1 MAQLIEPLDAS
12 EIIKIVEET
21 TEETNLSDY
30 VRDDSI
36 RELSILGNPLTS
48 CLIYLDQY
56 IVFILRPELYEV
68 DEVLKPY
75 NSDTSHLGVAMAV
88 FNYALD
94 SRAQVYVRGQYDKD
108 RIKELAQKSI
118 QTRSRHNIADLLL
131 YDCLFEMVLW
141 ETLDM
146 LSDTEKQS
154 LDFVNMVR
162 VRIVEE
168 LYKSLPTLIEN
179 YVTTRASEAV
189 TNLFR
194 EQDAIL

>member
-1 MAQLIEPLDAS
+1 MPLQIEPLDADD
-12 EIIKIVEET
+12 IVKIVDATADET
-21 TEETNLSDY
+21 HFADY
-30 VRDDSI
+30 SYDTSI
-36 RELSILGNPLTS
+36 RELGILGNPLTS
-48 CLIYLDQY
+48 CLVYLDQY
-56 IVFILRPELYEV
+56 IVFVLRPDLFQD

-75 NSDTSHLGVAMAV
+75 NSDTSHLGIAMAV

-108 RIKELAQKSI
+108 RIMGLAQKSI
-118 QTRSRHNIADLLL
+118 ETRNRLNIADLLL

-154 LDFVNMVR
+154 LDFINMVR

-168 LYKSLPTLIEN
+168 LYRSLPTLIEN
-179 YVTTRASEAV
+179 YVTARHDEKV
-189 TNLFR
+189 TDLFR
-194 EQDAIL
+194 VQDVVL

>member
-21 TEETNLSDY
+21 AEETNLSDY
-30 VRDDSI
+30 VRDASI

-75 NSDTSHLGVAMAV
+75 NSDNSHLGVAMAV

-146 LSDTEKQS
+146 LPDSEKQS